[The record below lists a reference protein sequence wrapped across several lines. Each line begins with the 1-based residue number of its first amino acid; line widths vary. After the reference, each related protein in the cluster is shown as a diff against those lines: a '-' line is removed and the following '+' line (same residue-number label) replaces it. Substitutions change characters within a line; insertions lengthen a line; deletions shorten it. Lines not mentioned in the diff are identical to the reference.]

1 MKRASR
7 SNVRPGC
14 SKMIY
19 IYIRKTNFLG
29 GRKKRGFWIGFSMIF
44 WYRFKALFEGLEGI
58 RVGFRH
64 PLEVVF
70 SWQGSSKSRF
80 LLFCVKMKVN
90 DFVRTSH
97 AKLPLLLLHT
107 RYRWH
112 SFPQKWWFCMGHPYN
127 SSKHPLCYAFLQK
140 LVDFQFWPPLPCKIA
155 IFFFK

>member
-1 MKRASR
+1 METNRQIRSYKSWHWLLGLLPVLYRHIDSTIKRASR

-14 SKMIY
+14 SKMLYIY
-19 IYIRKTNFLG
+19 IYIRKTQFLG
-29 GRKKRGFWIGFSMIF
+29 SRFWRGFWIGFSMIF

-80 LLFCVKMKVN
+80 LLFCVKMKVS

-97 AKLPLLLLHT
+97 AKWPLLLLHT

-112 SFPQKWWFCMGHPYN
+112 SF
-127 SSKHPLCYAFLQK
+127 LQK
-140 LVDFQFWPPLPCKIA
+140 LSFCKGHP
-155 IFFFK
+155 